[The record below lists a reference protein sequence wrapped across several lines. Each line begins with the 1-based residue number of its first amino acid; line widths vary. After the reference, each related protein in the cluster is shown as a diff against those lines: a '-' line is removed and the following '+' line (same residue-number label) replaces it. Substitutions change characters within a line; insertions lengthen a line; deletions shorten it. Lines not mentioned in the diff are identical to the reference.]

1 MAAATRA
8 KAGATGGMRRANPAQ
23 AAGHVSRNAPRQ
35 SAATCAECPPAGRSG
50 RTKRSVESP
59 MAAMSS
65 MTIGRLAQAAE
76 VGVETVRYY
85 QRRGLLPQPQPT
97 RGAYR
102 HYPPEVAA
110 RLRFIRRA
118 QQLGFT
124 LDEIASLLQLSDGTD
139 RRSVRRITAA
149 RLAQLQERMADMQ
162 KMADVL
168 QHLLHACERAGGATR
183 CPIIESIGALPLA
196 SGHGASA

>member
-1 MAAATRA
+1 
-8 KAGATGGMRRANPAQ
+8 
-23 AAGHVSRNAPRQ
+23 
-35 SAATCAECPPAGRSG
+35 
-50 RTKRSVESP
+50 
-59 MAAMSS
+59 MSEQ
-65 MTIGRLAQAAE
+65 MTIGQLAAAAG
-76 VGVETVRYY
+76 VNVETVRYY
-85 QRRGLLPQPQPT
+85 QRRDLLAVPDRPAGGIGRYAPSALT
-97 RGAYR
+97 
-102 HYPPEVAA
+102 
-110 RLRFIRRA
+110 RLRFIKRA
-118 QQLGFT
+118 QSLGFT

>member
-1 MAAATRA
+1 MAAATHM
-8 KAGATGGMRRANPAQ
+8 KAGEERSGRQATPRKASRQPARPT
-23 AAGHVSRNAPRQ
+23 VAP
-35 SAATCAECPPAGRSG
+35 CADCPPAGRSG
-50 RTKRSVESP
+50 AVTTTAS
-59 MAAMSS
+59 A

-139 RRSVRRITAA
+139 RRSIRRITAA

-168 QHLLHACERAGGATR
+168 QHLLHACEHASGATR
-183 CPIIESIGALPLA
+183 CPIIESIGARPLV
-196 SGHGASA
+196 SDHGATA

>member
-1 MAAATRA
+1 MASPSARSTARRTATSARTATAATAASRSRAAAVSSREARPTR
-8 KAGATGGMRRANPAQ
+8 GGPATAPTTVPAT
-23 AAGHVSRNAPRQ
+23 AP
-35 SAATCAECPPAGRSG
+35 
-50 RTKRSVESP
+50 
-59 MAAMSS
+59 
-65 MTIGRLAQAAE
+65 MTIGRLAQAAG

-85 QRRGLLPQPQPT
+85 QRRGLLPQPAPA

-102 HYPPEVAA
+102 HYPPAAAA

-124 LDEIASLLQLSDGTD
+124 LEEIASLLQLSDGTD
-139 RRSVRRITAA
+139 RRSIRRITAA

-168 QHLLHACERAGGATR
+168 QHLLHECEHDGDAAH
-183 CPIIESIGALPLA
+183 CPIIESIAGGEGEAGLCCGPA
-196 SGHGASA
+196 Q

>member
-1 MAAATRA
+1 MAAETRAAVRAKKGVRQATRG
-8 KAGATGGMRRANPAQ
+8 KAAPAASPKVASKVQ
-23 AAGHVSRNAPRQ
+23 P
-35 SAATCAECPPAGRSG
+35 AATCEGCVPATRSG
-50 RTKRSVESP
+50 SVTSET
-59 MAAMSS
+59 A

-85 QRRGLLPQPQPT
+85 QRRGLLPQPKAT

-139 RRSVRRITAA
+139 RRSIRRITAA

-168 QHLLHACERAGGATR
+168 QHLLHACEHASGATR
-183 CPIIESIGALPLA
+183 CPIIESIGALPVA
-196 SGHGASA
+196 AHDAAPA

>member
-1 MAAATRA
+1 MASPSTRPTARRTAKSPTAASRTRTPA
-8 KAGATGGMRRANPAQ
+8 RAGAGSSP
-23 AAGHVSRNAPRQ
+23 
-35 SAATCAECPPAGRSG
+35 SAVVARTTRSAPPAAP
-50 RTKRSVESP
+50 T
-59 MAAMSS
+59 AAP
-65 MTIGRLAQAAE
+65 MTIGRLAQAAG

-85 QRRGLLPQPQPT
+85 QRRGLLPQPAPA

-102 HYPPEVAA
+102 HYPPAAAA

-124 LDEIASLLQLSDGTD
+124 LEEIASLLQLSDGTD
-139 RRSVRRITAA
+139 RRSIRRITAA

-168 QHLLHACERAGGATR
+168 RHLLHECEHDGDAAH
-183 CPIIESIGALPLA
+183 CPIIESIAGGEGEAALCCGPA
-196 SGHGASA
+196 R

>member
-1 MAAATRA
+1 MATATRA

-23 AAGHVSRNAPRQ
+23 GARHVSRKTARQPAAP
-35 SAATCAECPPAGRSG
+35 CAECPPARRGGSAD
-50 RTKRSVESP
+50 RTSEP
-59 MAAMSS
+59 AMSAMTS

-139 RRSVRRITAA
+139 RRSIRRITAA

-168 QHLLHACERAGGATR
+168 QHLLHACEHASGATR

-196 SGHGASA
+196 PGHGASA

>member
-1 MAAATRA
+1 MAVAATRSRA
-8 KAGATGGMRRANPAQ
+8 ASSGAADLRQGARAHPVPRDATAQRAVAVPIAHPAET
-23 AAGHVSRNAPRQ
+23 A
-35 SAATCAECPPAGRSG
+35 
-50 RTKRSVESP
+50 
-59 MAAMSS
+59 

-76 VGVETVRYY
+76 VSVETVRYY
-85 QRRGLLPQPQPT
+85 QRRGLLPQPAAT

-124 LDEIASLLQLSDGTD
+124 LEEIASLLQLSDGTD
-139 RRSVRRITAA
+139 RRSIRRITAA
-149 RLAQLQERMADMQ
+149 RLAQLQQRMADMQ
-162 KMADVL
+162 KMTDVL
-168 QHLLHACERAGGATR
+168 QHLLHACEHAGGTTR

-196 SGHGASA
+196 TGHGTSA